1 MFNYLN
7 FNLLNIK
14 IMKRISLAIL
24 AVLVA
29 TLTSFAQKWTVDKAH
44 AKVGFTVTHLM
55 LSDVDGN
62 FKKFDASI
70 TSSKDD
76 FSDAVF
82 DLTLDAASV
91 NTDNDMRDNHLKGA
105 DFFDVAKYP
114 QITFKSKSVTKTEGN
129 KYKVSGDLT
138 MRGVTKPVVLDL
150 TLNGIGKNMRTQ
162 KPLAGFKV
170 TGTINRTDFG
180 VGSMPGAIVSEA
192 IEIRAGGE
200 FGKE

>member
-1 MFNYLN
+1 
-7 FNLLNIK
+7 
-14 IMKRISLAIL
+14 MKRLSL
-24 AVLVA
+24 AVLALLV
-29 TLTSFAQKWTVDKAH
+29 TSLSSFAQKWTVDKAH

-55 LSDVDGN
+55 LSDVEGD

-91 NTDNDMRDNHLKGA
+91 NTDNDMRDNHLKGV

-129 KYKVSGDLT
+129 KYKVNGDLT
-138 MRGVTKPVVLDL
+138 MHGVTKPVVLDL

-170 TGTINRTDFG
+170 SGAINRTDFG
-180 VGSMPGAIVSEA
+180 VGSMPGAIVSET